1 MRISDWSSTCALP
14 ISDKYTS
21 SYATSA
27 DVGDATVAVAGT
39 VAGNADSSTT
49 RGKATTTVT
58 GTLGG
63 DAVAPAAYGN
73 DYTSRRTTDSA
84 GQVAASGST
93 SFRSLVPQ
101 GYTPVN
107 SPTSKP
113 VSGNTSTTSSKTN
126 SCS

>member
-39 VAGNADSSTT
+39 VAGNAESSTP

-58 GTLGG
+58 GTIGG

-73 DYTSRRTTDSA
+73 DSQSSRTTDSA
-84 GQVAASGST
+84 GTENGRAQRRGRGCQSVWISGGGGA
-93 SFRSLVPQ
+93 R
-101 GYTPVN
+101 
-107 SPTSKP
+107 K
-113 VSGNTSTTSSKTN
+113 TTTEKQISATTMTK
-126 SCS
+126 